1 MLGIW
6 QGDMRE
12 QSWDTHRTMMNLKE
26 DFIEIDAR
34 DKCEGQEVIQMG
46 RIIYGRACFEA
57 QNSERVL

>member
-1 MLGIW
+1 
-6 QGDMRE
+6 MRE